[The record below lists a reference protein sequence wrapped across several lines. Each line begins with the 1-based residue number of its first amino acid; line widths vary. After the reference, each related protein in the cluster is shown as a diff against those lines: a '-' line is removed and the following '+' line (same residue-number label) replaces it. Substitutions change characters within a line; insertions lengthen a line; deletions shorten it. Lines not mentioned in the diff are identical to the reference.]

1 MPGMARFCTACL
13 LGTILCSTGCNLV
26 PFSKYRQSQ
35 LHARQLHLRE
45 RRTQS
50 ELANAQQL
58 NGSLTAEK
66 ARLQQQAAQLQ
77 QNLEVANSRIGNLN
91 TEREQ
96 IKSRYVSLLNRSRN
110 EPSPL
115 SAETTRRFEQLQR
128 DFPGFEFDPATG
140 VSKFHSDILFG
151 SGSDQIKTS
160 GQRVLEEFAKIMNG
174 GTAQRLNILVVGHTD
189 DRLIKKQSTRQRHQN
204 NMHLSTNRANSVV
217 LNLRKYGLKESR
229 MGAAGYG
236 MHQPVAGND
245 TEAGRSQ
252 NRRVEIF
259 VLAPDAVVAGW
270 DPGSTLN

>member
-1 MPGMARFCTACL
+1 MPGMARICTVCL
-13 LGTILCSTGCNLV
+13 ISSVLFSTGCNLV

-45 RRTQS
+45 RRVQS
-50 ELANAQQL
+50 ELANTQQL
-58 NGSLTAEK
+58 NGSLAAEK
-66 ARLQQQAAQLQ
+66 ARLEQEAASLK
-77 QNLEVANSRIGNLN
+77 QNLDVANSRIGNLN
-91 TEREQ
+91 AEREQ
-96 IKSRYVSLLNRSRN
+96 IKSRYVSLLNRSRS

-160 GQRVLEEFAKIMNG
+160 GQQVLQEFAQIMNG
-174 GTAQRLNILVVGHTD
+174 GTAERLKILVVGHTD
-189 DRLIKKQSTRQRHQN
+189 DKLIKKQSTRQRHQN

-217 LNLRKYGLKESR
+217 SILRKFGLNESR

-236 MHQPVAGND
+236 KHQPVAGNE
-245 TEAGRSQ
+245 TEKGRSQ

-270 DPGSTLN
+270 DPGSTVN